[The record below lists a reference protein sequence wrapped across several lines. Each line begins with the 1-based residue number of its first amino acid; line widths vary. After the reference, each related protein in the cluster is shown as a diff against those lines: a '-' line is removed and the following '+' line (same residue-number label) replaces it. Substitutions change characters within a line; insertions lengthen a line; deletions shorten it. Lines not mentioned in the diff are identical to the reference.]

1 MKRAFD
7 IIVSI
12 IILVVLSPLFLV
24 LSLVILV
31 TMGWPIFFRQTRIG
45 KDSKAFKIIKF
56 RTMIKRAE
64 KQGLPITTGRDPRV
78 TPVGRFLR
86 RTKLDELPQFLNV
99 LWGHMSL
106 VGPRPEVPRY
116 VRMYSRKQMRVL
128 SVKPGLTDPATIA
141 YRDEESIL
149 AGFDDPEKA
158 YIERIMPDKLKLNLS
173 YIERASFTG
182 DLALLFRTL
191 AKLFDRR

>member
-7 IIVSI
+7 IIVSVAT
-12 IILVVLSPLFLV
+12 LVVLSPLFLIIA
-24 LSLVILV
+24 LAILI
-31 TMGWPIFFRQTRIG
+31 TMGWPILFRQTRIG

-56 RTMIKRAE
+56 RTMVKQAD
-64 KQGLPITTGRDPRV
+64 KQGLPITTGHDPRV
-78 TPVGRFLR
+78 TAIGRMLR
-86 RTKLDELPQFLNV
+86 KTKLDELPQFLNV

-141 YRDEESIL
+141 YRDEETML
-149 AGFDDPEKA
+149 ARYDDPEKA
-158 YIERIMPDKLKLNLS
+158 YIEHIMPDKLKLNLS
-173 YIERASFTG
+173 YIEKSSFTG
-182 DLALLFRTL
+182 DLALLFRTFT
-191 AKLFDRR
+191 KLFDRR

>member
-7 IIVSI
+7 IIVSAVT
-12 IILVVLSPLFLV
+12 LVVLSPFFLIIALAV
-24 LSLVILV
+24 LI

-56 RTMIKRAE
+56 RTMIKEAD
-64 KQGLPITTGRDPRV
+64 KQGLPITTGEDPRV
-78 TPVGRFLR
+78 TPIGRILR
-86 RTKLDELPQFLNV
+86 KTKLDELPQFLNV

-128 SVKPGLTDPATIA
+128 SVKPGLTDPATIE
-141 YRDEESIL
+141 YRDEETIL
-149 AGFDDPEKA
+149 AKYNDPEKA
-158 YIERIMPDKLKLNLS
+158 YIEVIMPDKLRLNLS
-173 YIERASFTG
+173 YLEKASFTG
-182 DLALLFRTL
+182 DLALIFHTFT
-191 AKLFDRR
+191 KLFDRR